1 MAIER
6 TTKILLG
13 ANAALSAC
21 LLWVNLSDMGPFG
34 SSAEASPQYRS
45 SRAQTPPTPKEDLT
59 GVAGASTRQRKQMI
73 DQLKVISVKLDGI
86 EKSLM
91 SGNIS
96 VRVDNLDEI
105 KLSLDYD
112 LLAKALKS
120 GGE

>member
-6 TTKILLG
+6 TTKILLA

-21 LLWVNLSDMGPFG
+21 LLWVNLSDMGPLG

-45 SRAQTPPTPKEDLT
+45 SRTVTPPLQKDDLT

-73 DQLKVISVKLDGI
+73 DQLKVMSVTLDGI
-86 EKSLM
+86 EKSLK
-91 SGNIS
+91 SGSVS
-96 VRVDNLDEI
+96 VRVENLDEVV
-105 KLSLDYD
+105 LSLDYD
-112 LLAKALKS
+112 RLAKALKS